1 MDCMRQ
7 KIRDIYYKKILL
19 YGLYGS
25 YLIITSIAMVI
36 DFYIDNRFDAIVD
49 LVSVILVALSFLYY
63 LKVKNLDIASILLFW
78 IITFTIFSFIIH
90 NKFNFSII
98 FSLLVPMIAF
108 ILLTGKKL
116 YINIALHF
124 ISLSLIFIYGY
135 RAYSTD
141 TLLFQSE
148 QNMSAY
154 LIASLFV
161 VSFGVFYNIA
171 IERSYKELKES
182 NRQKTLLLK
191 EIHHRVKN
199 NLNLVSSILGIQ
211 KLDSDSLEVHKLIDE
226 NSFRIKSIALA
237 HEMLYI
243 KQDLSSIDFKDY
255 VERLTDY
262 FKDINNDAKNLDITI
277 NMIPLNLSIEH
288 MIQFGIMINEMMTN
302 SIKHAFNNEIKE
314 INISLFKIDDKYMF
328 KFKDNGV
335 GINIE
340 NLHKNFGMNL
350 IDMTISQL
358 EGELQLLNNHGLE
371 YNILF
376 SKDTEWKF

>member
-90 NKFNFSII
+90 NKFNISII

-124 ISLSLIFIYGY
+124 VSLGLIFIYGY
-135 RAYSTD
+135 IKYSTD

-161 VSFGVFYNIA
+161 ISFGVFYNIA

-255 VERLTDY
+255 VKRLTDY

-302 SIKHAFNNEIKE
+302 SIKHAFKSEVKK

-376 SKDTEWKF
+376 SKDTE